1 MTFTLPNLPYEFDAL
16 EPHIDKETMEIH
28 HDKHHAAYVK
38 KLNEALEG
46 TEFSDNPI
54 HAILKN
60 IEQIPEEKRKAVINH
75 GGGHFNHSFWWP
87 MLKKDTEFTG
97 EITEAIKKK
106 FESLDNFKEEFIK
119 SALSVFG
126 SGWCWLVLKDGE
138 LEIRNTPNQD
148 SPLMDDQIPI
158 LAIDMWEHSFYKLR
172 GPDKPSYLEAFF
184 KVINWEQVNE
194 NYKKAKSD

>member
-60 IEQIPEEKRKAVINH
+60 IEQIPEEKRKALINH
-75 GGGHFNHSFWWP
+75 GGGHFNHSFWC
-87 MLKKDTEFTG
+87 L
-97 EITEAIKKK
+97 
-106 FESLDNFKEEFIK
+106 
-119 SALSVFG
+119 
-126 SGWCWLVLKDGE
+126 C
-138 LEIRNTPNQD
+138 
-148 SPLMDDQIPI
+148 
-158 LAIDMWEHSFYKLR
+158 
-172 GPDKPSYLEAFF
+172 
-184 KVINWEQVNE
+184 
-194 NYKKAKSD
+194 